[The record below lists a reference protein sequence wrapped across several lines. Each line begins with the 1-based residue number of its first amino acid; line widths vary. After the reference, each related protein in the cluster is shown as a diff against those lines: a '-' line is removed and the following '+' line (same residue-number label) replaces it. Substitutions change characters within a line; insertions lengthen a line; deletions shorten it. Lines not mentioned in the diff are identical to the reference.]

1 MGHHQHAIEWATR
14 LGIKAGQQIAVGNL
28 EMVSYSQGDLS
39 TSRVCLKYH
48 LAMQRASE
56 EAPNPDGQMSHGSLQ
71 KLTAAQSELRT
82 HKQLGQVSCAEGRLD
97 EASSHL
103 ARSIE
108 LSRQTKN
115 HQEEEKC
122 SVLLGVV
129 QGLMGFDEHKQKLAD
144 QTMRSKVGGLPAL
157 GS

>member
-1 MGHHQHAIEWATR
+1 
-14 LGIKAGQQIAVGNL
+14 
-28 EMVSYSQGDLS
+28 
-39 TSRVCLKYH
+39 
-48 LAMQRASE
+48 MQRASE
-56 EAPNPDGQMSHGSLQ
+56 EAPSSDGTMAHGSLQ
-71 KLTAAQSELRT
+71 RLTAAQS
-82 HKQLGQVSCAEGRLD
+82 EGRLD

-129 QGLMGFDEHKQKLAD
+129 QGLMGFDEHKQEVQAHVRHGRRR
-144 QTMRSKVGGLPAL
+144 TSPVICRNRSARRAA
-157 GS
+157 